1 MGDTVIRKQVIR
13 QRGLFEEASNERL
26 LPTETLSEVVT
37 QLTLLMQSVIDA
49 IEMEVRD
56 EQDPR

>member
-1 MGDTVIRKQVIR
+1 MIRKQVIR